1 MKITSGKIA
10 GAQKCVIYG
19 PEGIGKSTFASQ
31 FPGALFIDTEGS
43 TKQLD
48 VRRLPAP
55 DSWTMLMQEVEHVR
69 KNPNLCTTLI
79 IDTADWAEK
88 LCMEHIMAVNKWTSI
103 EAPGYGKGYVVL
115 MEEFGRLLNLL
126 EQVID
131 RGVNIVMTAH
141 AQMRKFEQPDD
152 LGAYDRWELKL
163 QKKTA
168 PMVKE
173 WADLV
178 LFANYKTMVVKTED
192 KKYKAQGG
200 QRVMYTTHHPA
211 WDAKNRVGLP
221 EEIPMAFAGIAAH
234 IPGKGQ
240 GAYAYADSPETPI
253 SAQEQEGMRK
263 EIERRE
269 AELAQ
274 RNTPPV
280 AEMPLMQAKSEPEPE
295 PAAEAAE
302 KAPER
307 PEGIP
312 DNLWQLMQQD
322 GITEDL
328 VRFAVFKRGY
338 MPLDAPWTS
347 YDPGFIQGVL
357 VGAWPQIKEFINEM
371 PF

>member
-69 KNPNLCTTLI
+69 KNPSLCQTLV

-141 AQMRKFEQPDD
+141 AQIRKFEQPDD

-200 QRVMYTTHHPA
+200 HRVMYTSHHPA

-280 AEMPLMQAKSEPEPE
+280 AEMPLMQAKSEPEP
-295 PAAEAAE
+295 
-302 KAPER
+302 KAPAETAR

-338 MPLDAPWTS
+338 MPLNAPWTS

-357 VGAWPQIKEFINEM
+357 VGAWPQIKAFIEEIKSEL